1 MLTYRQKGTEKEFR
15 NTQSPKIIISQL
27 FTANDVL
34 GLLPWNIYTQTVTYI
49 SSATTSRKSVSI
61 PTRLV

>member
-15 NTQSPKIIISQL
+15 DTQSLRIIIPQL

-34 GLLPWNIYTQTVTYI
+34 RLLSWKIYTQIVTYI
-49 SSATTSRKSVSI
+49 SSAPISWKSVSI